1 MKHLGVKGN
10 FTFKWFRRNNQIYVY
25 MCIYTNMHAHTCAQ
39 KEGASY
45 KSTKEKDLQRDGRVG
60 RP

>member
-39 KEGASY
+39 KEEQV
-45 KSTKEKDLQRDGRVG
+45 TKAQKKRTYNEMAE
-60 RP
+60 